1 MVLTTNNQGVAA
13 LASRMTKPA
22 VIVAPRSNTTRLE
35 DFEIQRKLG
44 KGSFGVVYAVTRRR
58 DPQERK
64 RTYVMKQISMGPSRR
79 DQEEAINECRVLAKL
94 NHAHVVRYH
103 ESFVASGN
111 RLCIVM
117 EYAPKGTV
125 HSLVQGAKPKTLSE
139 DVVWRLT
146 LQSALGLHHI
156 HGLKILHRDI
166 KAENIFLDK
175 DGNAKIGDLG
185 VAKVMTHAVDFA
197 KTLVGTPYYLSPE
210 LCENKPYN
218 HKSDVWSLGC
228 VVYEMM
234 TGSHPF
240 NAQNQGALF
249 VKILKGKYPPVR
261 GVSFSPDLKELMDRC
276 LTVNQTRRPDTAG
289 ILRSRAARAKAQTL
303 GLTLPSDVPP
313 PSNPREAF
321 DSIAGKYPDG
331 PDPAAAA
338 AAKQQRRAATAVGSS
353 RADRAAAA
361 DRVVNGGPTE
371 TALQAVERIAS
382 ARGADRMSRRVG
394 LRPDGIS
401 GLPVGYGGAGG
412 LAYAAARMADASSAA
427 RRPST
432 ANDRT
437 ARSAAVIAGIAAAAA
452 GGGVKGVAAA
462 ESELRRIR
470 AESARVAARADE
482 AARNRAVAVDAARD
496 AEDEASRRRKEAG
509 DAMRAAR
516 ERRREREEEERR
528 AAAAER
534 RRVRVAAAARA
545 AEESRAELAAAKA
558 EIGNRRRPSGRVAGG
573 YDASRYETDRT
584 PPPPP
589 PPSIPPFPSRKTALP
604 PSPLQGLAAATGA
617 DPDAAAPRRAPSSRK
632 PIAANP
638 GTVAPARPASAMPVE
653 RSGGVARRT
662 SRPKSAAERREAARV
677 ADADLVAALPES
689 PGADGV
695 RTRDVPTG
703 VHPLDRP
710 DEFDEARAMA
720 ELAARHVPPKVTF
733 EGKNR
738 EQPGEPK
745 PARDVDVR
753 ASPAAPARRSRL
765 RTAAG
770 GGEGGVVDVA
780 KARREA
786 AEASRAAVRA
796 AKSPKKSPKKS
807 PNAASASRPSSRPAS
822 AFIRRT
828 GDIFG
833 GARGRT
839 RPVTA
844 RDVSDS
850 TSSESSSSKMSPV
863 VSSYAEAHERRTRA
877 PEYSRSGDRIPSSPV
892 KGTAAAAIGVARL
905 AAAAVDHFVASA
917 GDGNDGSLGSLA
929 AGSGSSI
936 SSEEISRAA
945 AEAAAAARAAASVAS
960 GGRAEPASSSS
971 EPSSSS
977 SRDGVEGD
985 KENRDG
991 GAPAFVFGDA
1001 TGDDDEDDDDDCSP
1015 SAAFEDSGDVRAA
1028 DPAGA
1033 VARALRAT
1041 VRALESV
1048 LGPTHRSDD
1057 AEKNG
1062 LKPFYDDEEESSE
1075 YGSEPGT
1082 DPGTPRSEYYSD
1094 AHDSEER
1101 SDSEERF
1108 AKAHGVSRAERVEE
1122 LVSEMTAT
1130 EDAAVALVGA
1140 ESFGL
1145 LYDFAARRSEAA
1157 EDGRLRG
1164 QPGTPEKVRELS
1176 ERVFDIVPRE
1186 KAEAVALAR
1195 RYAYLVERLESV

>member
-13 LASRMTKPA
+13 LASWMTKPA

-303 GLTLPSDVPP
+303 ELTLPSDVPP

-321 DSIAGKYPDG
+321 GSVAPDG

-353 RADRAAAA
+353 RADR
-361 DRVVNGGPTE
+361 VIGVTGVTGPTE

-382 ARGADRMSRRVG
+382 ARGADRIRRRVG
-394 LRPDGIS
+394 PRPDGIL

-432 ANDRT
+432 ADDRT
-437 ARSAAVIAGIAAAAA
+437 ARSAAVVAGIAAAAA

-482 AARNRAVAVDAARD
+482 AARDGDAEVGGSNPARG

-509 DAMRAAR
+509 DAMRTG
-516 ERRREREEEERR
+516 RREREEEERR
-528 AAAAER
+528 ALGF
-534 RRVRVAAAARA
+534 RVNPNPKP
-545 AEESRAELAAAKA
+545 KA

-573 YDASRYETDRT
+573 HDASRYETDR

-589 PPSIPPFPSRKTALP
+589 PPSIPPFPSRTTASP
-604 PSPLQGLAAATGA
+604 PSPPRGF
-617 DPDAAAPRRAPSSRK
+617 AAAPRRAPSSRK
-632 PIAANP
+632 PTAANP

-653 RSGGVARRT
+653 RRRGVFPRT

-677 ADADLVAALPES
+677 EDADLVAALPES

-695 RTRDVPTG
+695 RTRDVPTRI
-703 VHPLDRP
+703 HP
-710 DEFDEARAMA
+710 FDEARAMA

-733 EGKNR
+733 EGCNR
-738 EQPGEPK
+738 VQPEEPK
-745 PARDVDVR
+745 PARDDGGDVDVR
-753 ASPAAPARRSRL
+753 HSPAAPARRSRA

-796 AKSPKKSPKKS
+796 AKSPKKSPKES
-807 PNAASASRPSSRPAS
+807 PNATKASCPSSRPAS

-833 GARGRT
+833 GARGRI

-844 RDVSDS
+844 RDVSGS
-850 TSSESSSSKMSPV
+850 TSSESSSSKMSPAA
-863 VSSYAEAHERRTRA
+863 SSYAEAHERRTRA

-917 GDGNDGSLGSLA
+917 GEVNAGDGAGDGA
-929 AGSGSSI
+929 GSSI

-960 GGRAEPASSSS
+960 GGLAEPSSSSS

-977 SRDGVEGD
+977 SRDGVPFTGDDGIRSPDLEGD
-985 KENRDG
+985 KENRDGGG

-1001 TGDDDEDDDDDCSP
+1001 TGGDDGDDGEDCSP
-1015 SAAFEDSGDVRAA
+1015 SAAFEDSGDLRA

-1082 DPGTPRSEYYSD
+1082 DPSTPRSEYYSD
-1094 AHDSEER
+1094 AHESEGF
-1101 SDSEERF
+1101 DSEERF
-1108 AKAHGVSRAERVEE
+1108 VKAHGTSRAERVEE

-1157 EDGRLRG
+1157 EDGRLRR